1 MARVVLLA
9 LAALLVGHP
18 NPPVEL
24 NYPNREIVFWLQN
37 WLHPA
42 ISRSL
47 QVPRTI
53 SMAHIR
59 ISASMVQ
66 GHGTVAV

>member
-1 MARVVLLA
+1 MATIVLLA

-18 NPPVEL
+18 NPPL
-24 NYPNREIVFWLQN
+24 NYPNREIVSWLQN
-37 WLHPA
+37 WLHPS